1 RSNLAAAR
9 DRWAEEERRRAEEA
23 RLAIAREVHD
33 VVAHSLAMINVQAG
47 VAAHVADRRPEQ
59 AKEALL
65 AIKEASRSA
74 LTDLR
79 ATLGVL
85 RHNQPLAGDPPPPG
99 SGGEP
104 APAPGPA

>member
-1 RSNLAAAR
+1 
-9 DRWAEEERRRAEEA
+9 
-23 RLAIAREVHD
+23 
-33 VVAHSLAMINVQAG
+33 QAG

-85 RHNQPLAGDPPPPG
+85 R
-99 SGGEP
+99 SGGSL
-104 APAPGPA
+104 APTPGLDRLADLVAAASAAGLTVHVEGAPGVLPVPVGGFRVRARLPLTGGTDE